1 MKSEDLRYPRTKPYI
16 KYCLKLKPPVLA
28 MKRTEKKNIKKKNQ
42 GKGQISQGTFD
53 NDRAKILEPR

>member
-1 MKSEDLRYPRTKPYI
+1 
-16 KYCLKLKPPVLA
+16 